1 MKKLLL
7 LFALPYLQAVLL
19 IFCCVFAS
27 CQTKETD
34 KTNQNK
40 ADKSAEDS
48 LKNLREK
55 IDTNNQK
62 TDKTDNNSSDNLA
75 DKSTEKTPQK
85 LDSIA
90 IIAKITKKWEITG
103 NYWVSSIETF
113 NSNENYF
120 LDLQKNGSYTLKAR
134 LEDINISETGKWQL
148 QNPKLKFRKYDETD
162 SKDAGIP
169 IEDNEEILVLMPKN
183 SNNNKKERLFLF
195 NFEEKAFAFNVLT
208 RPSGLFA
215 K

>member
-1 MKKLLL
+1 MKKLFLP
-7 LFALPYLQAVLL
+7 FAFSYLQAILL
-19 IFCCVFAS
+19 IFYCTFAS
-27 CQTKETD
+27 CQSKEID

-62 TDKTDNNSSDNLA
+62 TDKTDNNSNDNLA
-75 DKSTEKTPQK
+75 DKSAQKKPQK

-90 IIAKITKKWEITG
+90 IFAKITKKWEITG

-113 NSNENYF
+113 NNNENYF
-120 LDLQKNGSYTLKAR
+120 LDLQKDGSYTLKAR

-148 QNPKLKFRKYDETD
+148 QNPKLKFRKYEETD

-169 IEDNEEILVLMPKN
+169 IEDNEEILVLMPK
-183 SNNNKKERLFLF
+183 SANNNKERLFLF
-195 NFEEKAFAFNVLT
+195 NFSEKEFAFNMLT